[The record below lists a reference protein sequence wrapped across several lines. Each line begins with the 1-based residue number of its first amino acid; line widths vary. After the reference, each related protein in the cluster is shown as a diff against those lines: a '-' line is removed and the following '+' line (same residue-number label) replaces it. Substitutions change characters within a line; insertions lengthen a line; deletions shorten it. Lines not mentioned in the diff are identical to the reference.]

1 MTNSYSDAARIA
13 RDYYNSED
21 ADNFYFHIWGGE
33 DIHIGIYEKT
43 GDGVA
48 LASSRTTA
56 LLADAL
62 GVLPKT
68 ARILDIGA
76 GYGGSS
82 RYLAKRF
89 DCRVTALNL
98 SERENDRNREA
109 NAHAGLAHLID
120 VVDGSFEA
128 MPFEAATFDVIWSID
143 ALLHSDKRNAV
154 LAEAYRV
161 LRPGGQLI
169 FTDPM
174 ESGACTATQLAPVLA
189 RIHLDSM
196 GSFAS
201 YGRAANALGF
211 ETLETRDLTPH
222 LIRHYTRIREELV
235 ANTAI
240 LEGKVSQPFIANALT
255 GLDHWV
261 RAGQAGCLAWGIQH
275 YRKPL

>member
-1 MTNSYSDAARIA
+1 MTNSYSDAAQIA

-33 DIHIGIYEKT
+33 DIHIGIYAT
-43 GDGVA
+43 PGDAVA
-48 LASSRTTA
+48 LASRRTTA

-62 GVLPKT
+62 GAVPST

-76 GYGGSS
+76 GYGGST

-89 DCRVTALNL
+89 GCRVTALNL
-98 SERENDRNREA
+98 AERENARNRDATAQE
-109 NAHAGLAHLID
+109 GLAHLID

-128 MPFEAATFDVIWSID
+128 MPFKPASFDAVWSID
-143 ALLHSDKRNAV
+143 ALLHSDKRNHV
-154 LAEAYRV
+154 VAEAYRV
-161 LRPGGQLI
+161 LKPGGQLI

-174 ESGACTATQLAPVLA
+174 ESGQCTAEQLAPVLA

-201 YGRAANALGF
+201 YGHAAGALGF
-211 ETLETRDLTPH
+211 QTIETRDLTPH
-222 LIRHYTRIREELV
+222 LIRHYARIREELV
-235 ANTAI
+235 ARAAS
-240 LEGKVSQPFIANALT
+240 LEGKVSQAFIANALT

-261 RAGQAGCLAWGIQH
+261 HAGNAGCLAWGIQH
-275 YRKPL
+275 FKKPS